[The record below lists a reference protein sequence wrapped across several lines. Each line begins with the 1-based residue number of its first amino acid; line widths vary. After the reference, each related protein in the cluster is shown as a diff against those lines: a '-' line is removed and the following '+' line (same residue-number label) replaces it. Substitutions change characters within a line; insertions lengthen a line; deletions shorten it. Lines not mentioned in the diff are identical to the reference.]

1 MYTVWMGKKAKRFQR
16 ESDVA
21 VYWAKWPQKIKAIY
35 VVKKKSRKKK
45 DRIVSCVEGLL
56 SVVTVI
62 IVYAA
67 VQVTAEQD
75 TSKTGR

>member
-1 MYTVWMGKKAKRFQR
+1 MDGKKGKAVSKGVRRRGLLGKMASENKGDLRR
-16 ESDVA
+16 E
-21 VYWAKWPQKIKAIY
+21 KEMK
-35 VVKKKSRKKK
+35 KKK

-56 SVVTVI
+56 SEVTVI